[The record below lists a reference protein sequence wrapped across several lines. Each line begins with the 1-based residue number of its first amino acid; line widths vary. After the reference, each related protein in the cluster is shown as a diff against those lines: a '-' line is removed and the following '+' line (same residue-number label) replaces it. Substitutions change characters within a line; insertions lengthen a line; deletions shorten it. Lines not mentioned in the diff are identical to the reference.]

1 MNNTITILCNFI
13 FAIML
18 ISSEV
23 SNTVLSVEDTEFVVC
38 KLYSHIEVGRE
49 SLYLPI

>member
-1 MNNTITILCNFI
+1 MNNNITILCNFI

-23 SNTVLSVEDTEFVVC
+23 SNTVMSVEDPEFVVC
-38 KLYSHIEVGRE
+38 MLYSEREIGR
-49 SLYLPI
+49 